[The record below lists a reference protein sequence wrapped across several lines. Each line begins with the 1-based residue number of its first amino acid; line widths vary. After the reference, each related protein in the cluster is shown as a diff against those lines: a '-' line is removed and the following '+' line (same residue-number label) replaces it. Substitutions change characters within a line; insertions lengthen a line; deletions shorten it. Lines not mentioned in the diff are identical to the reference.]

1 MHNDVRRKPW
11 SLLPAML
18 LWAVCAS
25 AGEPVIFP
33 TAAKIWVNAAGVPA
47 RVEVSEQT
55 PEAVRAYV
63 TKEVSAWRFEPPTV
77 NRVASEGITYLS
89 LGVCAVETEQPGAFR
104 LALEYRGN
112 GPGNPANSPSLPPPR
127 YPAGAA
133 SRGIVGTWYVEYTL
147 DANGH
152 ATINVIRPEKKGQ
165 RGREYFTPALKQWME
180 QFVFLPEQVAG
191 KPVSTRSGVR
201 VNFTMGGES
210 KERMLSRAAAIE
222 AKNSD
227 ACLAAK
233 KAVGDTLAPVALDSP
248 FKLVETSG

>member
-1 MHNDVRRKPW
+1 MRDGVQRKSW

-18 LWAVCAS
+18 LWAACAS

-33 TAAKIWVNAAGVPA
+33 AAAKVWVNAAGVPVK
-47 RVEVSEQT
+47 VEVSEQT

-63 TKEVSAWRFEPPTV
+63 AKEVSAWRFEPPTI
-77 NRVASEGITYLS
+77 NSVASEGITYLS

-112 GPGNPANSPSLPPPR
+112 GPGNPANSPSLPAPS
-127 YPAGAA
+127 YPDGAG
-133 SRGIVGTWYVEYTL
+133 SRGIMGTWYVDYTIGA
-147 DANGH
+147 DGR
-152 ATINVIRPEKKGQ
+152 ATVDTIRPEKSGQ
-165 RGREYFTPALKQWME
+165 RGREYFRPALKQWIE

-201 VNFTMGGES
+201 VNFSMGGTS
-210 KERMLSRAAAIE
+210 KQQTQLRAAALE

-227 ACLAAK
+227 ACLVAK
-233 KAVGDTLAPVALDSP
+233 KAAGDTLAPVALDSP
-248 FKLVETSG
+248 FKLLQSGG